1 MARPS
6 LNLRALSHGVAAA
19 FLLIMSGWILSGHL
33 LLDKEAAKYIGCAN
47 AVLRGDL
54 ADLVGNYLKF
64 ASYVLFLVPFM
75 AVGLP
80 AAAALVQAVIAVLA
94 AFAAGRLSAVFFA
107 TERAAPITTVL
118 VLLCL
123 PLQQWV
129 PALYTESF
137 FASVLLLYL
146 ERAFSKGA
154 LDRWSIALG
163 VVLLFTRPVGFC
175 FVVPV
180 VLWHLVVDRSARYA
194 LPIVLA
200 ASLCALLAALLVPG
214 IPEAQLRPIA
224 EGDVICGFPRHP
236 GLAAKL
242 GGSSV
247 LSAQQVLFTHDPV
260 AALLT
265 FGERVLSLF
274 TWPRPYFSWPHNL
287 FLAVHYPLLVLAI
300 VGGWRSRYAPN
311 APPMLLGM
319 MLHVL
324 LVGLTHDE
332 WSGRF
337 FVPLWPLLCVLAAGP
352 LAGLAGRWQRIG
364 TR

>member
-1 MARPS
+1 MARPA

-19 FLLIMSGWILSGHL
+19 YLVIMSAWILSGHL
-33 LLDKEAAKYIGCAN
+33 LLDKEAVKYIGCASD
-47 AVLRGDL
+47 VLRGEL
-54 ADLVGNYLKF
+54 ADLGGNYLKF
-64 ASYVLFLVPFM
+64 ASYVLFLVPFL

-94 AFAAGRLSAVFFA
+94 AFAAGRLAAGLFA
-107 TERAAPITTVL
+107 AERAAPITTVL
-118 VLLCL
+118 VLLCM

-180 VLWHLVVDRSARYA
+180 VLWQLVVDRSARYA

-200 ASLCALLAALLVPG
+200 GSFFALIAALCVPG
-214 IPEAQLRPIA
+214 IPIAQLRPIA

-236 GLAAKL
+236 GLAAQL
-242 GGSSV
+242 DGSSV
-247 LSAQQVLFTHDPV
+247 LSAQQVLFAHDPV

-265 FGERVLSLF
+265 FVERVRSLF

-287 FLAVHYPLLVLAI
+287 FLAAHYPLLALAI
-300 VGGWRSRYAPN
+300 LGGWRSRNAPS
-311 APPMLLGM
+311 APPMQLGV
-319 MLHVL
+319 MLYVL

-352 LAGLAGRWQRIG
+352 LAGLAGRGQRIG
-364 TR
+364 TS